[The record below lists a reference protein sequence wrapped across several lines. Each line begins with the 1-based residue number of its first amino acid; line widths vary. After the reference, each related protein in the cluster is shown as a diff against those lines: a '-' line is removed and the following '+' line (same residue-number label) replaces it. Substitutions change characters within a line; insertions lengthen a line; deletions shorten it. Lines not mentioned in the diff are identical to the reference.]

1 MPLKQS
7 YILVSLMSLFL
18 TLPIFAKEPLVVI
31 ISLDDISFPLVI
43 NEASTTSGLDATK
56 QKYLDAINKARS
68 ETQDCGSEGI
78 KSPVAALKWNDKLYD
93 SAHMH
98 SNDLAETSTFSH
110 TGSGTQSDIVAWQL
124 HPDVGSTVTERIE
137 YTGYVWSRNGEN
149 IAAGYGTVE
158 STMIAWLDSPGHCSN
173 IMNPNFKEVGMALVI
188 KTDSQYYDYWTQDF
202 GTAR

>member
-1 MPLKQS
+1 MSLKQS
-7 YILVSLMSLFL
+7 YNLVSLMSLFL
-18 TLPIFAKEPLVVI
+18 TISSFAKEPLVVL
-31 ISLDDISFPLVI
+31 ISVDDITFPIVV
-43 NEASTTSGLDATK
+43 NESSTPVLDTTK

-98 SNDLAETSTFSH
+98 SNDLAETDTFSH
-110 TGSGTQSDIVAWQL
+110 TGSGTQSDIAAWQV
-124 HPDVGSTVTERIE
+124 HPNIGSTIKERIE
-137 YTGYVWSRNGEN
+137 YTGYTWSRYGEN
-149 IAAGYGTVE
+149 IAAGYGTLE